1 MNQKLVIKKAAVIYA
16 RVSTK
21 EQEREGFSIPAQ
33 LKLLREYASQKN
45 IKILKEFTDSET
57 GGKSGRTNFSKMVN
71 FISQRNS
78 KSLLCA
84 AILVEKT
91 DRLYRNFKD
100 YVILDD
106 LDIEIHLVKEN
117 QVLSKESRSNEKFIH
132 GIKVL
137 MAKNYI
143 DNLSEEVKKGMK
155 EKAEQ
160 GMYPSRAP
168 FGYQNVR
175 KGDKSII
182 IPDPQNALI
191 VKSIFTMYASGINSL
206 NDIKSFLENKHVRLF
221 KSSKSVNTSAIHK
234 ILRNQFY
241 IGKFVW
247 SDVTYIG
254 TYETF
259 IPKYLFNKTQEIL
272 KIRGRTSSRTSKNK
286 FLFQG
291 FVKCGICN
299 RLMVPDFKKEK
310 YVYYHCKGGVSK
322 DIKCD
327 NNKYIREEIF
337 EKQFVDKL
345 HLLKFNDKIL
355 NLIIKALKES
365 HREEKVFHNEC
376 IKKLRNESEKYNQRL
391 SQIYEDKLDR
401 IITYKFY
408 MEKREEYQIRL
419 KDISEEIKEHEMAN
433 NNYLNQGIHL
443 VEILQSTVALY
454 KKANVDQ
461 KRRIINFIGSN
472 FSYANGKLDIKF
484 RQPFDIITN
493 TNVKLVTKKAANYD
507 VNGDHKLWWAQEES
521 NL

>member
-1 MNQKLVIKKAAVIYA
+1 MDNKRRYFPMDKDNVCRGEHMSKKIVINKAAVIYA

-33 LKLLREYASQKN
+33 LKMLREYASKKN

-57 GGKSGRTNFSKMVN
+57 GGKTGRTNFTKMVN
-71 FISQRNS
+71 FISHSNS
-78 KSLLCA
+78 KSQLCN

-106 LDIEIHLVKEN
+106 LDIVIHLVKEN
-117 QVLSKESRSNEKFIH
+117 QVLSKDSRSNEKFFH
-132 GIKVL
+132 GIKIL
-137 MAKNYI
+137 MAKNYL

-175 KGDKSII
+175 IGDKNII
-182 IPDPQNALI
+182 IPDPQNAQI
-191 VKSIFTMYASGINSL
+191 VKDIFEKYASGIYSL
-206 NDIKSFLENKHVRLF
+206 NDIQSLLEDKHITLS
-221 KSSKSVNTSAIHK
+221 KTSKSVHTSAIHK
-234 ILRNQFY
+234 ILKNHFY

-247 SDVTYIG
+247 DNVTYIG

-259 IPKYLFNKTQEIL
+259 IPKYLFNKTQEIF
-272 KIRGRTSSRTSKNK
+272 KIRGRASSRHNKNK

-322 DIKCD
+322 TNKCD

-337 EKQFVDKL
+337 EKQFLVKL

-355 NLIIKALKES
+355 SLLIRALKES
-365 HREEKVFHNEC
+365 HKEEKVFHNEC
-376 IKKLRNESEKYNQRL
+376 IKRPSLYISLQKLPVISVK
-391 SQIYEDKLDR
+391 KLPV
-401 IITYKFY
+401 
-408 MEKREEYQIRL
+408 
-419 KDISEEIKEHEMAN
+419 EIKKME
-433 NNYLNQGIHL
+433 GKS
-443 VEILQSTVALY
+443 EIR
-454 KKANVDQ
+454 K
-461 KRRIINFIGSN
+461 
-472 FSYANGKLDIKF
+472 
-484 RQPFDIITN
+484 ITN
-493 TNVKLVTKKAANYD
+493 L
-507 VNGDHKLWWAQEES
+507 S
-521 NL
+521 